1 MGISEWLKNFFGG
14 SKVEDEFVTFSKG
27 IAKLKGKQ
35 LSDENL
41 GWIRK
46 EISIFS
52 EIFANKGYF
61 TVNRKL
67 QSFLVNAVENRKI
80 TREGKD
86 LLRESLAILQGKEEE
101 KKKEKRKRLQE
112 AKS

>member
-14 SKVEDEFVTFSKG
+14 SKVEDEFVTFSKS

-41 GWIRK
+41 EWIRK
-46 EISIFS
+46 EINIFS
-52 EIFANKGYF
+52 AIFANRGHL

-67 QSFLVNAVENRKI
+67 QSFLVKAIENRKI

-86 LLRESLAILQGKEEE
+86 LLREALAILQGKEEE